1 MRGATIVDR
10 ITESL
15 LDEFTKEHE
24 ISHLPEEKRFEHF
37 SSFIT
42 VRRHYG
48 ESFDTEDIVVGS
60 GGDTSIDGIAII
72 VNAVLVTD
80 VEMFSEMAQ
89 QATYLDVTFIFVQAE
104 RSANFDGAKISSI
117 GLGVLDFFS
126 DTPRLRRNESI
137 SAAAEIMSA
146 IFAHSSKFK
155 RSNPTCKIYYVT
167 TGKWVG
173 DSDLEARRKH
183 VIEDLE
189 NTGNFSEVDFTAI
202 DAATVQ
208 KYYRETKNAIAAD
221 FVFANNAV
229 IPDIPGVTQAY
240 LGFLPFSEFLKLVQN
255 EDREM
260 KGGLFYDNVR
270 DWLAYNEVN
279 TEIKTTLNSPNRS
292 RFVLMNNGITVISR
306 TVQPTGNKFHLED
319 YQIVNG
325 CQTTHVLFDNKD
337 VLDDS
342 VMVPLRLIGAQDEAV
357 INDVIKATNR
367 QTEVRKE
374 QLFALQ
380 EFPKELEIYFQTFP
394 SSQRLYYER
403 RDRQYDRSEIEKTR
417 IVTPANLIRAFAA
430 MFLKEPHRTT
440 RNYAALANKV
450 GEEIFVKGHRHEP
463 YYTAAFA
470 LYKLEYFFRSG
481 RLESKYKP
489 ARFHILL
496 ALRILAVGDNL
507 PRMNSHDMER
517 CSKDLMGAL
526 WDTTKADELI
536 TRAASIVDLAA
547 AGDFH
552 RDRIRT
558 EPFTKRIAE
567 LCQAEIARSL
577 PK

>member
-1 MRGATIVDR
+1 
-10 ITESL
+10 
-15 LDEFTKEHE
+15 
-24 ISHLPEEKRFEHF
+24 
-37 SSFIT
+37 
-42 VRRHYG
+42 
-48 ESFDTEDIVVGS
+48 
-60 GGDTSIDGIAII
+60 
-72 VNAVLVTD
+72 
-80 VEMFSEMAQ
+80 MFSEMAQ
-89 QATYLDVTFIFVQAE
+89 QAAYLDVTFVFVQAE
-104 RSANFDGAKISSI
+104 RSSGFDGAKIGSI

-126 DTPRLRRNESI
+126 EAPQLKRNEGI
-137 SAAAEIMSA
+137 SNAAEIMSA

-155 RSNPTCKIYYVT
+155 RTNPVCKIYYVT
-167 TGKWVG
+167 TGKWVS
-173 DSDLEARRKH
+173 DPDLEARKRH
-183 VIEDLE
+183 VIEDL
-189 NTGNFSEVDFTAI
+189 NSTGNFSEVDFI
-202 DAATVQ
+202 PVDAATVQ

-229 IPDIPGVTQAY
+229 VPDIPGVSQAY

-255 EDREM
+255 DEKEM

-279 TEIKTTLNSPNRS
+279 TEIKATLKSQEKS

-325 CQTTHVLFDNKD
+325 CQTTHVLFDNRN
-337 VLDDS
+337 VLDDL
-342 VMVPLRLIGAQDEAV
+342 VMVPLRLIGTQDDAV

-367 QTEVRKE
+367 QTEVKKE

-394 SSQRLYYER
+394 PARRLYYER

-430 MFLKEPHRTT
+430 MFLRESHRTT
-440 RNYAALANKV
+440 RNYAALTNKV
-450 GEEIFVKGHRHEP
+450 GVEIFVKGHRHEP
-463 YYTAAFA
+463 YYTAAFT
-470 LYKLEYFFRSG
+470 LYKLEYYFRSG
-481 RLESKYKP
+481 KLESKYKP

-496 ALRILAVGDNL
+496 AARILAMGDVL
-507 PRMNSHDMER
+507 PRMNSYDMEKY
-517 CSKDLMGAL
+517 CTEIMAIL
-526 WDTTKADELI
+526 WDAAKVDDLI
-536 TRAASIVDLAA
+536 ARAANIVDAAA

-558 EPFTKRIAE
+558 EPFTKRIVE
-567 LCQAEIARSL
+567 LCQAEVANQSSL
-577 PK
+577 GL